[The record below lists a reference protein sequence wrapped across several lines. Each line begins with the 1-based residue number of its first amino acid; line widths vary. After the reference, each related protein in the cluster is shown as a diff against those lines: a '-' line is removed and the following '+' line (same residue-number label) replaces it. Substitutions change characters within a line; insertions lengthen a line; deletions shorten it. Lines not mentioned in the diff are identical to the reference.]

1 MSDLYGGRNVTQKVG
16 AKSTI
21 TETNVTDASASA
33 AEGATS
39 LSGGSSL
46 SITQNTVDPEIT
58 GQAFG
63 AIERTTAAA
72 LGYVPAVLDAQRSQN
87 ENVLR
92 AAQQQSQQA
101 EQFASIGAGLARG
114 AQTGGAST
122 LLEGPAPYIIGAVV
136 LAALYFIT
144 RKN

>member
-1 MSDLYGGRNVTQKVG
+1 MSDLYGGKTATQKIG
-16 AKSTI
+16 NKSTV

-72 LGYVPAVLDAQRSQN
+72 LGYVPAVLEAQRDQN
-87 ENVLR
+87 AGVLA
-92 AAQQQSQQA
+92 AAQQQAQQA

-114 AQTGGAST
+114 AQTSGAST
-122 LLEGPAPYIIGAVV
+122 LLEGPLPYIIGAVV
-136 LAALYFIT
+136 LAGLYLMS

>member
-1 MSDLYGGRNVTQKVG
+1 MSDLFAGKNATQKIG

-72 LGYVPAVLDAQRSQN
+72 LGFVPSILDAQTAQN
-87 ENVLR
+87 ANVLK
-92 AAQQQSQQA
+92 AAQQQAQNA

-114 AQTGGAST
+114 AQTSGAST
-122 LLEGPAPYIIGAVV
+122 LLEGPLPYILGAVV
-136 LAALYFIT
+136 LAGLYFMT